1 MKIDLHKIDDIRQ
14 YLRAKKAFTTVRYY
28 TLKLLDRFDSD
39 HIWIMSSGIAFNFLL
54 CIVPFLLIVF
64 TLAGIY
70 LDSSVTVEK
79 LTQSLNSVMPLP
91 TEIKN
96 KIITE
101 LLERTKELSAN
112 TWITGIIGVVGMLW
126 TVSGLFSSFRD
137 VLSKVYNLKIEK
149 NYFLLKLRDIILV
162 FITMSLFVV
171 SNAITYAIKLIE
183 IFSKEFFGFN
193 FSLSFFQNVATI
205 LVAYVVSYLLFYI
218 IYRYVPYQNIPKKV
232 VLFSSIIAAVLFEI
246 LKNLFSLYV
255 LKFASYGKIYG
266 TYAAIVIFI
275 FFIYYIAVIFVVG
288 AEMGAI
294 YLGRKKLKI
303 E

>member
-1 MKIDLHKIDDIRQ
+1 LKIDLHKIDDIRQ

>member
-1 MKIDLHKIDDIRQ
+1 LKFDLHKIEDVKH
-14 YLRAKKAFTTVRYY
+14 YLRAKKGFITIRYY
-28 TLKLLDRFDSD
+28 TLKLLDRFDTD

-70 LDSSVTVEK
+70 LDSSATVER
-79 LTQSLNSVMPLP
+79 LTQSLNNLLPLP
-91 TEIKN
+91 IEVKN

-101 LLERTKELSAN
+101 LLERTRELSAN
-112 TWITGIIGVVGMLW
+112 TWVTGIIGVIGMLW
-126 TVSGLFSSFRD
+126 TVSGLFGSFRD
-137 VLSKVYNLKIEK
+137 VLSKVYNIKIDK

-162 FITMSLFVV
+162 FVTMTLFVL
-171 SNAITYAIKLIE
+171 SNIITYAIKLIE
-183 IFSKEFFGFN
+183 IFSKEFFGFD
-193 FSLSFFQNVATI
+193 FSLSFFQNVASI
-205 LVAYVVSYLLFYI
+205 LVAYLVSYLLFYI
-218 IYRYVPYQNIPKKV
+218 IYKYVPYQNIPKKV

-275 FFIYYIAVIFVVG
+275 FFIYYIAVIFVIG

>member
-1 MKIDLHKIDDIRQ
+1 MKFDLHQIEDIRK
-14 YLRAKKAFTTVRYY
+14 YLRAKKAYTTLRYY
-28 TLKLLDRFDSD
+28 VVKLLQRFDED

-70 LDSSVTVEK
+70 LDSSVTVER
-79 LTQSLNSVMPLP
+79 LTQSLNNVMPLP
-91 TEIKN
+91 VEIKN

-101 LLERTKELSAN
+101 LLERTRELSAN
-112 TWITGIIGVVGMLW
+112 TWITGIIGVIGMLW

-137 VLSKVYNLKIEK
+137 VLSKIYNLKMDK
-149 NYFLLKLRDIILV
+149 NYFLLKLRDMILV
-162 FITMSLFVV
+162 FITMTLFVL

-183 IFSKEFFGFN
+183 IFSKEFFGFD
-193 FSLSFFQNVATI
+193 FSLSFLQNIASI

-232 VLFSSIIAAVLFEI
+232 VLFASIVAAILFEI

-275 FFIYYIAVIFVVG
+275 FFIYYIAVIFVIG

>member
-1 MKIDLHKIDDIRQ
+1 LKFDLHQIEDIRK
-14 YLRAKKAFTTVRYY
+14 YLRAKKAYTTLRYY
-28 TLKLLDRFDSD
+28 VVKLLQRFDED

-70 LDSSVTVEK
+70 LDSSVTVER
-79 LTQSLNSVMPLP
+79 LTQSLNNVMPLP
-91 TEIKN
+91 VEIKN

-101 LLERTKELSAN
+101 LLERTRELSAN
-112 TWITGIIGVVGMLW
+112 TWITGIIGVIGMLW

-137 VLSKVYNLKIEK
+137 VLSKIYNLKMDK
-149 NYFLLKLRDIILV
+149 NYFLLKLRDMILV
-162 FITMSLFVV
+162 FITMTLFVL

-183 IFSKEFFGFN
+183 IFSKEFFGFD
-193 FSLSFFQNVATI
+193 FSLSFLQNIASI

-232 VLFSSIIAAVLFEI
+232 VLFASIVAAILFEI

-275 FFIYYIAVIFVVG
+275 FFIYYIAVIFVIG